1 MHVLYVHRNFPAQ
14 FGHIAA
20 RLIEDRAWQCTFVS
34 ERPEGNPGGVR
45 MLQYKIDERNRDSAH
60 PLAQVF
66 DDYGRHC
73 LAVTSTLKR
82 HPEVQPDLIVGHCG
96 FGSTALLRELYDS
109 PIINFF
115 EYYYDRHHSDIDFRP
130 EFPATDFGNL
140 RCRLR
145 NAGVLVDLQN
155 CDAGYSPTE
164 WQRSRF
170 PAEYQSKIETIFDG
184 IDTDFWFRRPL
195 APGKPRWVWGRKL
208 EPRARSGDPRTTT
221 KVVTYVSRGFESIR
235 GFDIFM
241 KVAKRLCELRSDVIF
256 VCVGTDEIHYGPDK
270 RFTLGKSFREHVLA
284 QDSYNLSRFIF
295 TGRVSREELARIF
308 SVSDLHIYL
317 TVPFVLSWSC
327 MNALACGCTVLGSAT
342 PPVQEVIR
350 HEENGLLADF
360 YDVDRFVELANKV
373 LDDPQAYRPLGE
385 AAVRMIEEKYSLD
398 VCLPKMIDLYE
409 RTVAGY
415 KKCGFPETR
424 VQGSGFGVQE
434 EHAGER
440 HAVRARAIANTN
452 GNGDL
457 DSTTPLQGVPPIDAK
472 DAKFSFTLT
481 QPEPEPT
488 RLYQRI
494 SQITYGPPAAPRGQ
508 NMAGKSAALAKP
520 VAHGGNGQAPS
531 RRPNADQAADRTRGR
546 GSGAV
551 RSQAGPGNENG
562 AARQVARTNHV
573 PRGRATLAEPVAHGG
588 NGDSSNVTRVLFA
601 IPHAFGR
608 DPKKPFHSFRGAAS
622 ERIAAMTTCLKL
634 LHQTFGGVQEE
645 MALFHTAFT
654 PTNTALQ
661 HEIEVVVCTSGQ
673 RHLLGE
679 LELPAGYYRHE
690 PRDCD
695 PIMLGFECHALL
707 RDNLGRYD
715 FFCYLEDDLLI
726 HDPWFFAKQRF
737 FNLRAGN
744 KCLLQP
750 NRYEVEHIRPAHWQS
765 QWHTDT
771 DTTPL
776 QGVPRA
782 RKTYIDGDLDEK
794 LVRKYQNIDD
804 QPEMAVVSMGV
815 PIPCRRTLN
824 PHCGGFFLNA
834 EQMEHWS
841 RQRHFLDLDC
851 SFFSPIE
858 SANTFGVMRT
868 FKIYKPAPA
877 VANFLEIEHYGTSMT
892 QRLRQRDGTKRNRK
906 QKAPAAV

>member
-1 MHVLYVHRNFPAQ
+1 VA
-14 FGHIAA
+14 G
-20 RLIEDRAWQCTFVS
+20 
-34 ERPEGNPGGVR
+34 
-45 MLQYKIDERNRDSAH
+45 K
-60 PLAQVF
+60 
-66 DDYGRHC
+66 
-73 LAVTSTLKR
+73 LKR
-82 HPEVQPDLIVGHCG
+82 HPEVQPDLVVGHCG
-96 FGSTALLRELYDS
+96 FGSTALLRELYDC

-115 EYYYDRHHSDIDFRP
+115 EYYYHRHDSDIDFRP
-130 EFPATDFGNL
+130 EFPSTDFGNL

-145 NAGVLVDLQN
+145 NAGVLLDLQN

-170 PAEYQSKIETIFDG
+170 PTEYQPKIETIFDG

-208 EPRARSGDPRTTT
+208 DGRAGSGLRQAQPSGEPRTTT

-241 KVAKRLCELRSDVIF
+241 KVAKRLCEMRSDVIF
-256 VCVGTDEIHYGPDK
+256 VCVGDDEIHYGPDK
-270 RFTLGKSFREHVLA
+270 RFTQGKSFREHVLA
-284 QDSYNLSRFIF
+284 QDNYDLSRFIF
-295 TGRVSREELARIF
+295 TGRISREELARIL

-327 MNALACGCTVLGSAT
+327 MNALTCGCTVLGSAT
-342 PPVQEVIR
+342 PPVQEVIQ

-373 LDDPQAYRPLGE
+373 LDDPQAFRPLGE

-398 VCLPKMIDLYE
+398 VCLPKMVDLYE

-415 KKCGFPETR
+415 KKCGFPESR
-424 VQGSGFGVQE
+424 VQGSRDGGQAQFGVQE
-434 EHAGER
+434 EHAAER
-440 HAVRARAIANTN
+440 RTQSADYTDGVPAPASTN
-452 GNGDL
+452 GD
-457 DSTTPLQGVPPIDAK
+457 IK
-472 DAKFSFTLT
+472 DAKFTFALT
-481 QPEPEPT
+481 QEEPDPT
-488 RLYQRI
+488 KLYQRI
-494 SQITYGPPAAPRGQ
+494 SQITYGPVATNARNGRSPSQRSSPGQ
-508 NMAGKSAALAKP
+508 GPGKA
-520 VAHGGNGQAPS
+520 
-531 RRPNADQAADRTRGR
+531 RGR
-546 GSGAV
+546 ASRAV
-551 RSQAGPGNENG
+551 RSQAEPGNENMHPRATG
-562 AARQVARTNHV
+562 SASATPATHV
-573 PRGRATLAEPVAHGG
+573 PPS
-588 NGDSSNVTRVLFA
+588 NGDVTRVLFA

-622 ERIAAMTTCLKL
+622 ERIAAMTACLKL

-645 MALFHTAFT
+645 MALFHSALT
-654 PTNTALQ
+654 PTNTALR
-661 HEIEVVVCTSGQ
+661 HEIDVVVCTSGN

-679 LELPAGYYRHE
+679 LDLPAGYFSHE

-715 FFCYLEDDLLI
+715 YFCYLEDDLLI

-744 KCLLQP
+744 ECLLQP
-750 NRYEVEHIRPAHWQS
+750 NRYEVEHGPTWSRLSATRATPSTS
-765 QWHTDT
+765 QGEGRGEGFHQ
-771 DTTPL
+771 L
-776 QGVPRA
+776 LA
-782 RKTYIDGDLDEK
+782 RKTYIDGDLDER
-794 LVRKYQNIDD
+794 LVRKYQNIDE
-804 QPEMAVVSMGV
+804 QPEMAVISMGV

-824 PHCGGFFLNA
+824 PHCGGFFLSA

-892 QRLRQRDGTKRNRK
+892 QRLRQRDGTKKKQK